1 MHQLDVKNAFL
12 HGDQAERVYCHQPA
26 GFVDKLQPDHVC
38 LLVKSLYGLKQAPRA
53 WFQRLGNYLRSI
65 GFTSTGSDSSLFVY
79 KHGGDMAYLLVYVD
93 DIILIASSTPL
104 LQRTVQD
111 LCREFA
117 IKDLGDLRFFL
128 GVQVHRDTS
137 GFSLS

>member
-1 MHQLDVKNAFL
+1 
-12 HGDQAERVYCHQPA
+12 
-26 GFVDKLQPDHVC
+26 
-38 LLVKSLYGLKQAPRA
+38 
-53 WFQRLGNYLRSI
+53 
-65 GFTSTGSDSSLFVY
+65 
-79 KHGGDMAYLLVYVD
+79 MAYLLVYVD